1 MCSDLTQAASPAG
14 PNPAG
19 PRPNTVGAA
28 NRLMR
33 RRRTEHG
40 VSAVEFAFIAP
51 VMLLMLFGAAEASLA
66 ISVDRKVTIAA
77 STVADLVA
85 QSETLDCDTLQDIV
99 QVTRSVF
106 APYNGAAASISVAQ
120 VTIESGAPK
129 VQWSK
134 MVTATTC
141 ANAPS
146 MPVGSNITI
155 AGNSALVSNMIE
167 TGGGIIVGE
176 VLYTH
181 APDLTSFFTDSLAM
195 SERFYLRPRASAQV
209 CWDNNSA
216 TAGCQP

>member
-1 MCSDLTQAASPAG
+1 MTTDLIRNISARPL
-14 PNPAG
+14 
-19 PRPNTVGAA
+19 PRRLSRRFA
-28 NRLMR
+28 RLMR
-33 RRRTEHG
+33 RRGDRG

-85 QSETLDCDTLQDIV
+85 QNETLDCPTLQDIV
-99 QVTRSVF
+99 GVTRSVF
-106 APYNGAAASISVAQ
+106 APHNGAAASISVAQ
-120 VTIESGAPK
+120 VTLQGGSPK

-134 MVTATTC
+134 IVTGTTC
-141 ANAPS
+141 SNAPS

-176 VLYTH
+176 VQFTH
-181 APDLTSFFTDSLAM
+181 QPDLTSFFAQSLNM
-195 SERFYLRPRASAQV
+195 SERFYLRPRINSQV
-209 CWDNNSA
+209 CWDSNTV